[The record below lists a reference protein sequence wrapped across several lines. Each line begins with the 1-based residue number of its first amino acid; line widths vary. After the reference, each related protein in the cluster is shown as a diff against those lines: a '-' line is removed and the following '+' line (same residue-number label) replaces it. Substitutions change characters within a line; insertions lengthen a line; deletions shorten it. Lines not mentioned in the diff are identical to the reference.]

1 MSSKFKVNIQEE
13 LLTRP
18 QSISAYYLFKRSMD
32 IITSLFL
39 LLLLSPILATFC
51 ILIPIFSTGNPIFF
65 QQRLGQ
71 NGKIFTVIKLR
82 SMCLDAEKNGPQ
94 WANKEDP
101 RVTKVGVFIRRTRID
116 EIPQLLMVL
125 KGDMSLIG
133 PRPEREYFYKKIDE
147 FLPTFKNRLLEKP
160 GLTGWAQV
168 NGGYDLTPEE
178 KLTLDL
184 YYSQHKSLAM
194 DIKILILTLLIVFT
208 GNGAR

>member
-1 MSSKFKVNIQEE
+1 LISKFRVNIQEE

-18 QSISAYYLFKRSMD
+18 QSTSAYYAFKRSMD

-39 LLLLSPILATFC
+39 LLLLSPILAIFC
-51 ILIPIFSTGNPIFF
+51 ILIPIFSAGNPLFF
-65 QQRLGQ
+65 QQRLGH
-71 NGKIFTVIKLR
+71 NGKIITVIKLR
-82 SMCLDAEKNGPQ
+82 SMGLDAERNGPQ

-101 RVTKVGVFIRRTRID
+101 RVTKVGGFIRRTRID

-133 PRPEREYFYKKIDE
+133 PRPEREYFYKKIDK

-184 YYSQHKSLAM
+184 YYIQHKSLAM
-194 DIKILILTLLIVFT
+194 DIKILALTLLIVFT